1 MELYLKL
8 IDVIVPV
15 FFVIGIGY
23 YLGKKNPDI
32 NTDFITTFAGN
43 VGTPAMIFY
52 TITTTG
58 VTLSVFTE
66 YFIYALII
74 IGGFSLVGILFL
86 LLLKKDFISE
96 LPPLILPNTGNMGIP
111 ICLFA
116 YGTAGLGV
124 ASAIASVI
132 ILLHFTLGVLLAKKS
147 FSLEILIKN
156 MPIYAIIVS
165 VIFLYFEWDVP
176 GYLENT
182 TFLLTYATIFLVL
195 MSLGIALSRLKVV
208 SWTHASILGA
218 VRVIL
223 GPLIGFGL
231 IKYLNLDGFAAGVLL
246 IQSCMPSAV
255 LTYLVGSMYSEKKVV
270 DSVASVIV
278 TSTIMSFITCLLYT
292 SPSPRDGLLSRMPS
306 SA

>member
-8 IDVIVPV
+8 IDVIAPV

-66 YFIYALII
+66 YFIYALVI
-74 IGGFSLVGILFL
+74 IGGFSLVGVLFL

-124 ASAIASVI
+124 ASAIASVV
-132 ILLHFTLGVLLAKKS
+132 ILLHFTIGVLLAKKS

-156 MPIYAIIVS
+156 MPIYGIIVS

-208 SWTHASILGA
+208 SWTHASILSA
-218 VRVIL
+218 VRVIV

-231 IKYLNLDGFAAGVLL
+231 IKFLNLDGFAAGVLL

-278 TSTIMSFITCLLYT
+278 TSTIMSFVTIPIVVYYSLKYFQ
-292 SPSPRDGLLSRMPS
+292 
-306 SA
+306 

>member
-1 MELYLKL
+1 MDLYLKL
-8 IDVIVPV
+8 IDVTIPV
-15 FFVIGIGY
+15 FFIIGIGY
-23 YLGKKNPDI
+23 YLGKKNPNI

-124 ASAIASVI
+124 ASAIASVV

-156 MPIYAIIVS
+156 MPIYGIIVS

-218 VRVIL
+218 VRVII
-223 GPLIGFGL
+223 GPIIGFGL
-231 IKYLNLDGFAAGVLL
+231 IKFFNLNGFAAGVLL

-278 TSTIMSFITCLLYT
+278 TSTIMSFLTIPIVVYY
-292 SPSPRDGLLSRMPS
+292 SIKYFQ
-306 SA
+306 

>member
-8 IDVIVPV
+8 IDVIAPV

-66 YFIYALII
+66 YFIYALVI
-74 IGGFSLVGILFL
+74 IGGFSIVGILFL

-124 ASAIASVI
+124 ASAIASVV

-156 MPIYAIIVS
+156 MPIYGIIVS

-218 VRVIL
+218 VRVII
-223 GPLIGFGL
+223 GPVIGFSL
-231 IKYLNLDGFAAGVLL
+231 IKFLNLGGFAAGVLL

-278 TSTIMSFITCLLYT
+278 TSTVMSFITIPIVVYYSLKYFQ
-292 SPSPRDGLLSRMPS
+292 
-306 SA
+306 

>member
-8 IDVIVPV
+8 IDVIIPV

-43 VGTPAMIFY
+43 VGTPGMIFY

-74 IGGFSLVGILFL
+74 IGGFALVGISFL

-132 ILLHFTLGVLLAKKS
+132 ILLHFTIGILLAKKS
-147 FSLEILIKN
+147 FSFKILIKN
-156 MPIYAIIVS
+156 MPIYGIVIS
-165 VIFLYFEWDVP
+165 VLFLYFEWDVP

-182 TFLLTYATIFLVL
+182 TFLLTYATIFLIL
-195 MSLGIALSRLKVV
+195 MSLGIALTRLKVV

-218 VRVIL
+218 VRVVL
-223 GPLIGFGL
+223 GPVICFCLIS
-231 IKYLNLDGFAAGVLL
+231 YLNLEGFAAGVLL

-278 TSTIMSFITCLLYT
+278 TSTIMSFVTIPIVVYFSLKYFQ
-292 SPSPRDGLLSRMPS
+292 
-306 SA
+306 

>member
-66 YFIYALII
+66 YFIYALVI
-74 IGGFSLVGILFL
+74 IGGFSIVGVLFL

-124 ASAIASVI
+124 ASAIASVV

-156 MPIYAIIVS
+156 MPIYGIIVS

-218 VRVIL
+218 VRVII
-223 GPLIGFGL
+223 GPIIGFGL
-231 IKYLNLDGFAAGVLL
+231 IKFLNLNGFAAGVLL

-278 TSTIMSFITCLLYT
+278 TSTIISFITIPVVVYY
-292 SPSPRDGLLSRMPS
+292 SIKYF
-306 SA
+306 

>member
-1 MELYLKL
+1 MELYLKI
-8 IDVIVPV
+8 IDVIAPV

-23 YLGKKNPDI
+23 YLGRKNPEI

-58 VTLSVFTE
+58 VTLSVFIE

-74 IGGFSLVGILFL
+74 IGGFSITGIMFL

-147 FSLEILIKN
+147 FSFDILIKN
-156 MPIYAIIVS
+156 MPIYGIIVS

-218 VRVIL
+218 VRVII
-223 GPLIGFGL
+223 GPIIGFGL
-231 IKYLNLDGFAAGVLL
+231 IKFLNLNGFAAGVLL

-255 LTYLVGSMYSEKKVV
+255 LTYLVGSMYSERKVV

-278 TSTIMSFITCLLYT
+278 TSTVMSFFTIPIVVYFSLKYFQ
-292 SPSPRDGLLSRMPS
+292 
-306 SA
+306 

>member
-8 IDVIVPV
+8 IDVIAPV

-23 YLGKKNPDI
+23 YLGRKNPEI

-74 IGGFSLVGILFL
+74 IGGFSLVGIVFL
-86 LLLKKDFISE
+86 LLLKKDFVSE

-147 FSLEILIKN
+147 FSFKILIKN
-156 MPIYAIIVS
+156 MPIYGIIVS

-218 VRVIL
+218 VRVII

-231 IKYLNLDGFAAGVLL
+231 IKFLNLNGFAAGVLL

-255 LTYLVGSMYSEKKVV
+255 LTYLVGSMYSERKVV

-278 TSTIMSFITCLLYT
+278 TSTVMSFVTIPIVVYY
-292 SPSPRDGLLSRMPS
+292 SIKYFQ
-306 SA
+306 

>member
-66 YFIYALII
+66 YFIYALVV
-74 IGGFSLVGILFL
+74 IGGFSLVGVLFL

-124 ASAIASVI
+124 ASSIASVI

-147 FSLEILIKN
+147 FSLKILVKN
-156 MPIYAIIVS
+156 MPIYAIIIS

-195 MSLGIALSRLKVV
+195 MSLGIALTRLKVI
-208 SWTHASILGA
+208 SWTHASILGG
-218 VRVIL
+218 VRVII

-231 IKYLNLDGFAAGVLL
+231 IKFLNLEGFAAGVLL

-278 TSTIMSFITCLLYT
+278 TSTIMSFVTIPIVVYFSLKYFQ
-292 SPSPRDGLLSRMPS
+292 
-306 SA
+306 